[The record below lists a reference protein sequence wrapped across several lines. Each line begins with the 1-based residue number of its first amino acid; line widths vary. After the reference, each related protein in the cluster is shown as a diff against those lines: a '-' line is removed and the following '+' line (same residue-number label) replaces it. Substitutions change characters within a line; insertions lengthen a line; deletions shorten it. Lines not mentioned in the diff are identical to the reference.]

1 MQREHD
7 AILQTTLYCQKQG
20 AVEAIENGQPCLV
33 WLHGFLGSSEDWQAV
48 VPHFAD
54 YPNLLVDLPG
64 HGGSSSIRVRS
75 MAQVNQLLMNTL
87 KQQGIDRYWLVGYSM
102 GGRIA
107 CFHATQ
113 SAEQF
118 TEQATEQ
125 VKAQHDHA
133 LSSRPCH
140 DEQSSDKQ
148 DHGASFS
155 LSPSGLCGLI
165 VEGAHP
171 GLAQEEQCLGRWYH
185 DNRWA
190 ERFRRQPLANVLDE
204 WYRQPVF
211 ADLSADMRSAMI
223 AARSQNDPHALAMML
238 EGTSLAR
245 QPQMSRALLRLS
257 VPFAYLTGS
266 KDVKFQRIAQQ
277 YGFPLTVITDA
288 GHNAHTANPAKFAAE
303 VRRILNDAH

>member
-1 MQREHD
+1 MQQEQD
-7 AILQTTLYCQKQG
+7 VILQTTLYCQKQG
-20 AVEAIENGQPCLV
+20 AIEAVENSQPCLV
-33 WLHGFLGSSEDWQAV
+33 WLHGFLGSSEEWQAI
-48 VPHFAD
+48 VPHFAE

-64 HGGSSSIRVRS
+64 HGQSSSIRVRS
-75 MAQVNQLLMNTL
+75 MAQVNQLLINTL
-87 KQQGIDRYWLVGYSM
+87 KQQGIEHYWLIGYSM

-113 SAEQF
+113 FA
-118 TEQATEQ
+118 
-125 VKAQHDHA
+125 K
-133 LSSRPCH
+133 
-140 DEQSSDKQ
+140 
-148 DHGASFS
+148 
-155 LSPSGLCGLI
+155 PSGLCGLI

-190 ERFRRQPLANVLDE
+190 ERFRRQPLVNVLDE

-223 AARSQNDPHALAMML
+223 AARSQNDPCNLAMML

-245 QPQMSRALLRLS
+245 QPQMSHALQHLS
-257 VPFAYLTGS
+257 IPFMYLAGS

-288 GHNAHTANPAKFAAE
+288 GHNTHRANAAE
-303 VRRILNDAH
+303 FIAQVRHKLNIAH